1 MFLSGVC
8 GRWKEKRKK
17 KTPMNSRRKITKNR
31 YRHSRDPRYWPPHR
45 IWSMYPY
52 PSSLSHCP
60 PYIPSYEGPGY
71 RGVWASASQG
81 LQTLATPGGQLGG
94 QWMWVVPSSAG
105 TSLLA
110 PGFGSGHPTTTVRDY
125 TLHQHDFEQEQR
137 RQQMWRPGPVPGA
150 FVPAPGVCTPVVS
163 VGLAAQA
170 APQLTTT
177 PLGPRVP
184 PLMTPLLGSGGVG
197 CPGDQSADKTAEQ
210 TSGGRGRHGQGW
222 KANVV
227 CEVASD
233 DALAVDHGKGSGS
246 RPRRK
251 RRRSA
256 TVVPTEQEQEQVFGS
271 VGDSGGSVGPVGENT
286 PGLRKGRR
294 WSRRRGVA
302 LSVLPEE
309 IRAAVEAGIEQIR
322 DARAVQ
328 CAVAGCAQSFATK
341 HDLAIHLRKMHRGL
355 PVFVCPVEGCGRED
369 VSPTARDAHVRV
381 HTQERPFSCPHPHC
395 GAAFVQKS
403 NLVRHQVTHTG
414 ERRYVCPECGKG
426 FAQHSTMTYHWMA
439 HSGSGP
445 YVCTVPGCSAHFPIA
460 ALFRSHLKTSHM
472 AALVSA
478 QDAQDAQDAPLPS
491 EPEKTESSDPA
502 K

>member
-1 MFLSGVC
+1 
-8 GRWKEKRKK
+8 
-17 KTPMNSRRKITKNR
+17 
-31 YRHSRDPRYWPPHR
+31 
-45 IWSMYPY
+45 
-52 PSSLSHCP
+52 
-60 PYIPSYEGPGY
+60 
-71 RGVWASASQG
+71 
-81 LQTLATPGGQLGG
+81 
-94 QWMWVVPSSAG
+94 MWVVPSSAG
-105 TSLLA
+105 TSLLP

-125 TLHQHDFEQEQR
+125 TLHQHDFEQEQP

-177 PLGPRVP
+177 PLGPRVL

-197 CPGDQSADKTAEQ
+197 CSGDQTAEKTAEQ
-210 TSGGRGRHGQGW
+210 TSGGRGGRGRHGQGR
-222 KANVV
+222 KANLVRDRDRD
-227 CEVASD
+227 EVAS
-233 DALAVDHGKGSGS
+233 DALAVDHGKGSGL

-256 TVVPTEQEQEQVFGS
+256 IVVPTVPLAGAEQEQVLGS
-271 VGDSGGSVGPVGENT
+271 VGDLGGSVSPVGPVGGNT
-286 PGLRKGRR
+286 PGPRKGRR

-328 CAVAGCAQSFATK
+328 CAVAGCAQSFSTK
-341 HDLAIHLRKMHRGL
+341 HDVAIHLRKMHRGL

-403 NLVRHQVTHTG
+403 NLVRHLVTHTG

-460 ALFRSHLKTSHM
+460 ALFRSHLKTTHM

-478 QDAQDAQDAPLPS
+478 QDAQNAPLPIQ
-491 EPEKTESSDPA
+491 PEKTESSDPA